1 MLKKTHKHHVIPKHM
16 GGSNEENNIIELT
29 VEEHA
34 NAHKELF
41 AKYGNWQDEIAWKAL
56 SGQIGKEDIMR
67 NVQRLIHLGKK
78 RSKEWCDNIGK
89 SKLGIKQSQ
98 ETIEKRRLKLIGQTR
113 EFTDEWKENISIG
126 KKGQIPWIKG
136 KTHSEESKEKNKIAH
151 LGHTYNQG
159 RKHSEQSRKNMSVA
173 HKGQIPY
180 NKGLKYEIVKCPH
193 CSKEGGSNSMK
204 RYHFENCK
212 DKK

>member
-1 MLKKTHKHHVIPKHM
+1 M
-16 GGSNEENNIIELT
+16 GGSNESNNIVELT

-34 NAHKELF
+34 VAHKELF
-41 AKYGNWQDEIAWKAL
+41 EKYGNWQDEIAWKAL

-67 NVQRLIHLGKK
+67 NVQRLTHLGKK
-78 RSKEWCDNIGK
+78 RPKEWCDNIGK

-98 ETIEKRRLKLIGQTR
+98 KTIEKRRLKLIGQIR
-113 EFTDEWKENISIG
+113 EFTDEWKENISKG
-126 KKGQIPWIKG
+126 KKGQMPWIKG
-136 KTHSEESKEKNKIAH
+136 KKHSEESKEKNKIAH
-151 LGHTYNQG
+151 LGHTYNRG
-159 RKHSEQSRKNMSVA
+159 RIHSEESKKNMSDA

-193 CSKEGGSNSMK
+193 CPKEGGSNSMK